1 MLLRID
7 PGRSV
12 PLHAQIADGIRAAI
26 TAEQVRDGE
35 RLPAARDL
43 AAALD
48 VNVHTVLRAYADL
61 RDAGL
66 IELRRGRGAVVRAGD
81 LSRRRLVVAQLA
93 RELVAAGRAHGVSD
107 TDVIDLVK
115 EAQC

>member
-1 MLLRID
+1 MLLRVD
-7 PGRSV
+7 PSLSV
-12 PLHAQIADGIRAAI
+12 SLHEQIADGLKEAIAAGR
-26 TAEQVRDGE
+26 VSDGE

-43 AAALD
+43 ATSLD

-81 LSRRRLVVAQLA
+81 LARRRLTVAKLA
-93 RELVAAGRAHGVSD
+93 RELVAEGRAQGISD
-107 TDVIDLVK
+107 TEIIALVK

>member
-7 PGRSV
+7 PNLPTS
-12 PLHAQIADGIRAAI
+12 LHQQIEAGIREAI
-26 TAEQVRDGE
+26 ATERVQDGQ
-35 RLPAARDL
+35 RLPAAREL

-66 IELRRGRGAVVRAGD
+66 LELRRGRGAVVRAGD
-81 LSRRRLVVAQLA
+81 LAERRLAVAKAA
-93 RELVAAGRAHGVSD
+93 REFVATGRAHGISD
-107 TDVIDLVK
+107 SELIELVK